1 MNDEQLLTAIKLRG
15 ANLATRTDYAERH
28 PREIG
33 YPASL
38 EAINAAEEQM
48 GCTLHPFH
56 RRLFQ
61 EVGNGGFG
69 PGDGLIGIPGG
80 SLDVDGRSIVDL
92 RKTLFPDF
100 CGAATFRS
108 IPICDWGDGIWSCV
122 ECDTGRVLSMSEFG
136 LMDTGD
142 NFQYWLE
149 EWVSGVNLWRRMVV
163 VEETQMQK
171 PQTSEWIL
179 VQVVKG
185 MRGVPLCFGGPAIT
199 VTQLR

>member
-1 MNDEQLLTAIKLRG
+1 MNDEQLLTAIKLRA

-33 YPASL
+33 SPASL
-38 EAINAAEEQM
+38 KAINDAEEQM

-56 RRLFQ
+56 RRLLQ

-80 SLDVDGRSIVDL
+80 SLDLDGRSVVDL
-92 RKTLFPDF
+92 QKTLFPDF
-100 CGAATFRS
+100 CGTTTFRA
-108 IPICDWGDGIWSCV
+108 IPICDWGDGIWSCI
-122 ECDTGRVLSMSEFG
+122 ECDTGRILSMSEFG

-149 EWVSGVNLWRRMVV
+149 EWVAGVNLWRRMVV

-171 PQTSEWIL
+171 PQTREWIL

-185 MRGVPLCFGGPAIT
+185 MRGVPYVSVVRSGSGIS
-199 VTQLR
+199 V

>member
-1 MNDEQLLTAIKLRG
+1 MNDEQLLTAIRLRA

-33 YPASL
+33 SLASL
-38 EAINAAEEQM
+38 EAVNAAEEQM

-56 RRLFQ
+56 RRLLQ

-80 SLDVDGRSIVDL
+80 ALDPDGRSIVDL
-92 RKTLFPDF
+92 KKTLFSD
-100 CGAATFRS
+100 FRS
-108 IPICDWGDGIWSCV
+108 TTAFQAIPICDWGDGIWSCIV
-122 ECDTGRVLSMSEFG
+122 CDTGRILSISEFG

-142 NFQYWLE
+142 NFQHWLE

-171 PQTSEWIL
+171 PQTREWIS

-185 MRGVPLCFGGPAIT
+185 MRGVPYVSG
-199 VTQLR
+199 LR